1 MISFFTFYLPL
12 SLNSLEAAWIAT
24 LKSVQSMRLGILFAM
39 QFTICPISSSSS
51 VLNLNASRYV
61 RHDFHLVGSRFPSRP
76 ELSSVE
82 LEQLPLLLRKLDAH
96 RSVFNRLKLAI
107 EFKCELI
114 RPQSGEYGLGYCFR
128 KVNKQLD
135 ATADRNLCSGHL
147 EMAERK
153 QLLKMAR

>member
-1 MISFFTFYLPL
+1 MLSISIQNVLTR
-12 SLNSLEAAWIAT
+12 NSEE
-24 LKSVQSMRLGILFAM
+24 K
-39 QFTICPISSSSS
+39 
-51 VLNLNASRYV
+51 Y
-61 RHDFHLVGSRFPSRP
+61 RFPSRP

-135 ATADRNLCSGHL
+135 ATADRNLDNH
-147 EMAERK
+147 
-153 QLLKMAR
+153 